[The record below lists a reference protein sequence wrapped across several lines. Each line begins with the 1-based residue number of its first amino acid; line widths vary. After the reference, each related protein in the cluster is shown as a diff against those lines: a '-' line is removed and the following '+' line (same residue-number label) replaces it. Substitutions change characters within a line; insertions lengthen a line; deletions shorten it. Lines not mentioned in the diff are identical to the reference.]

1 MECIDFQI
9 TSNNRYIIC
18 SGKEGVIK
26 VYDYFMRG
34 EVIASSQAFLG
45 HFKFPRRVIIQK
57 DMRNVFS
64 IGELNGIYKWTF
76 YGDTSHPDD
85 ITQYFEELESE
96 RAAKAAMSQED
107 LEK

>member
-76 YGDTSHPDD
+76 YGDTSNPDD

-96 RAAKAAMSQED
+96 RAAKAAMTTED

>member
-1 MECIDFQI
+1 MECVDFWI

-18 SGKEGVIK
+18 AGKEGVIK
-26 VYDYFMRG
+26 IYDYFMRG

-45 HFKFPRRVIIQK
+45 HFKFPKRVIIQK
-57 DMRNVFS
+57 DLRNVYS

-76 YGDTSHPDD
+76 YGDTSYPED
-85 ITQYFEELESE
+85 ITQHFEELESDKE
-96 RAAKAAMSQED
+96 AKARLTDDD